1 MPSSVNFSAALL
13 VAGEQVDSVI
23 ANYSQS
29 PSNPSSS
36 SCSQKTLP
44 MPSVSE
50 PILAKVFTLED
61 GSYFLSLEQDD
72 FITMG
77 VLLLTEWGTNLIIQC
92 SFSPL
97 TYFKKYVVK
106 QLNS

>member
-1 MPSSVNFSAALL
+1 MVFRASELSNVESNETS
-13 VAGEQVDSVI
+13 DSVI

-77 VLLLTEWGTNLIIQC
+77 VLLLTE
-92 SFSPL
+92 
-97 TYFKKYVVK
+97 
-106 QLNS
+106 